1 MPDQVSIKV
10 ATGDEEEGY
19 VRVSQALPPVLQ
31 VGVPQEISLQ
41 ETRYVVHL
49 PIFEGPLDLL
59 LHLIEKRQMEITT
72 ISLMAVTDQYLAY
85 LERWQQWEEMT
96 EQEQSPGQAELS
108 GRPKLS
114 GQAELSGR
122 PQGYTCPPDRVP
134 LHVGRMA
141 NMAAFISIAAR
152 LLFIKSQSLL
162 PQASRDEATGEMESA
177 AVMAEEL
184 QRHLLEYKLARE
196 IANHLRQREEEGLQ
210 TYGRSGLLA
219 GIEAQLAWTPPTLL
233 GLEVQSLTV
242 AFQRLLD
249 LRAKENGN
257 GAELLPMARISVSER
272 IAEIA
277 GLLSERRS
285 VLLSEVVENERSRLV
300 IIVTFLAVLE
310 MWKRERITVKQET
323 LMGPIVL
330 ERGTGWEED
339 IKEDEVEAEAKLK
352 T

>member
-19 VRVSQALPPVLQ
+19 VRASQDLLPVLQ

-72 ISLMAVTDQYLAY
+72 ISLMVVTDQYLAY

-96 EQEQSPGQAELS
+96 GQEGQTGREEQAGREGQSGQEGQSGREGQA
-108 GRPKLS
+108 
-114 GQAELSGR
+114 GR
-122 PQGYTCPPDRVP
+122 PQGSP

-233 GLEVQSLTV
+233 GLEVQSLAV

-257 GAELLPMARISVSER
+257 GAELLPMARISVGER
-272 IAEIA
+272 ISEIA
-277 GLLSERRS
+277 GLLSERLS

-310 MWKRERITVKQET
+310 MWKRERIAVKQET

-339 IKEDEVEAEAKLK
+339 IKEDEMEAEAK
-352 T
+352 

>member
-19 VRVSQALPPVLQ
+19 VRASQALQPVLQ
-31 VGVPQEISLQ
+31 VGLPQEISLQ

-96 EQEQSPGQAELS
+96 GRAEQVGREGQA
-108 GRPKLS
+108 GRAE
-114 GQAELSGR
+114 QAGR
-122 PQGYTCPPDRVP
+122 PQGSP
-134 LHVGRMA
+134 LHAGRMA

-184 QRHLLEYKLARE
+184 QR
-196 IANHLRQREEEGLQ
+196 
-210 TYGRSGLLA
+210 
-219 GIEAQLAWTPPTLL
+219 
-233 GLEVQSLTV
+233 
-242 AFQRLLD
+242 
-249 LRAKENGN
+249 
-257 GAELLPMARISVSER
+257 
-272 IAEIA
+272 
-277 GLLSERRS
+277 
-285 VLLSEVVENERSRLV
+285 
-300 IIVTFLAVLE
+300 
-310 MWKRERITVKQET
+310 
-323 LMGPIVL
+323 
-330 ERGTGWEED
+330 
-339 IKEDEVEAEAKLK
+339 
-352 T
+352 

>member
-19 VRVSQALPPVLQ
+19 VRASQDLLPVLQ

-96 EQEQSPGQAELS
+96 GREGQS
-108 GRPKLS
+108 GRE
-114 GQAELSGR
+114 QTGR
-122 PQGYTCPPDRVP
+122 PQGSP

-233 GLEVQSLTV
+233 GLEVQSLAV

-277 GLLSERRS
+277 GLLSERLS

-310 MWKRERITVKQET
+310 MWKRERIAVKQEM

-330 ERGTGWEED
+330 ERGTRWETD
-339 IKEDEVEAEAKLK
+339 I
-352 T
+352 

>member
-1 MPDQVSIKV
+1 MPDQVRIKV

-19 VRVSQALPPVLQ
+19 VRASQDLLPVLQ
-31 VGVPQEISLQ
+31 VGLPQEISLQ

-96 EQEQSPGQAELS
+96 GREGQA
-108 GRPKLS
+108 GRE
-114 GQAELSGR
+114 GQTGLPVPQTGS

-233 GLEVQSLTV
+233 GLEVQSLAL

-257 GAELLPMARISVSER
+257 GAELLPMVRISVSER

-277 GLLSERRS
+277 GLLSERLS

-310 MWKRERITVKQET
+310 MWKRERIAVKQEM

-339 IKEDEVEAEAKLK
+339 IKEDEVEEEAKIK